1 MLSGQFGEFLALTFA
16 VMNVNEEVSGP
27 GRVPGG
33 CCGEAMRLREALLA
47 AIRELNALHSEQM
60 RSVLDGDSDFSRFD
74 LLVHMANERKDL
86 AKYALLQHLESHRC
100 EEI

>member
-1 MLSGQFGEFLALTFA
+1 MF
-16 VMNVNEEVSGP
+16 NEKMSSEEKVSGP
-27 GRVPGG
+27 SRGPGG
-33 CCGEAMRLREALLA
+33 CCGDAVRLRDALLA

-60 RSVLDGDSDFSRFD
+60 RSVLDGDTDFSRFD

-86 AKYALLQHLESHRC
+86 AKYSLLQHLESHRC